1 MQLFGGGDEFLTK
14 NSLASIMGKVP
25 VTVDLSAKAAWR
37 NDTFAILADG
47 NTLQILKNWENRL
60 LAFPVA
66 LPSCQE
72 INVKIDLVSKGKWEY
87 FFTKSPRD
95 LISGDCFGDPGW
107 RTTATENIKVPNG
120 AKYMGID
127 LALTDNTNIS
137 QVSDVATTMQF
148 LAKTTLGSFFL
159 ADSGE
164 IMQFN

>member
-14 NSLASIMGKVP
+14 NSLGSIMGKVP
-25 VTVDLSAKAAWR
+25 VTVDLSAKAAWK
-37 NDTFAILADG
+37 NDTFTVDYSD
-47 NTLQILKNWENRL
+47 TLQIVKGRQDRL

-72 INVKIDLVSKGKWEY
+72 INVKIDLVSQGEWEY
-87 FFTKSPRD
+87 FFTKSPTD
-95 LISGDCFGDPGW
+95 GISNDCFGDPGW
-107 RTTATENIKVPNG
+107 RTTTTENIKVPDG

-148 LAKTTLGSFFL
+148 LAKTTLGSFLL
-159 ADSGE
+159 ADSGK

>member
-1 MQLFGGGDEFLTK
+1 MQLFGGGEEFLTK

-25 VTVDLSAKAAWR
+25 VTVDLSAKAVWS
-37 NDTFAILADG
+37 NDTFDVVYS
-47 NTLQILKNWENRL
+47 NKMQILKDWENRL
-60 LAFPVA
+60 MTFPVA

-72 INVKIDLVSKGKWEY
+72 INVKIDLVSKGKWGY
-87 FFTKSPRD
+87 FFTKSPTD
-95 LISGDCFGDPGW
+95 GIPGDCFGDPGW
-107 RTTATENIKVPNG
+107 KTTATENIQVPNG

-137 QVSDVATTMQF
+137 QASDVATTMQF

-159 ADSGE
+159 AGSGE